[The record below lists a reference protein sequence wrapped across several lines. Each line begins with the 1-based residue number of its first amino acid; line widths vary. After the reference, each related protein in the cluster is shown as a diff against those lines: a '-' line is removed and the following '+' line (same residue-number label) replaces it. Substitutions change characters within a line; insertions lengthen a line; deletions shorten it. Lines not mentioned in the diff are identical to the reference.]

1 MDQPFMTSG
10 GVIFFWPVVGGGGGE
25 TVVIF
30 QIFSL
35 HLEVRMIS
43 TSLPPSRPTP
53 SIQRAQ
59 ALFTRYTRP
68 WRRTLPLPLL
78 QSHTNQP
85 SEGEPLLYLLLRY
98 RPALSPAATL
108 QYAAGRNTRSVHTGR
123 ERESSTPLA
132 GGKIPSPTPAKGE
145 ILLFSLSLF
154 HERTMEL
161 PSMPIRALFA
171 TLLFERNATLAERNR
186 PK

>member
-1 MDQPFMTSG
+1 M
-10 GVIFFWPVVGGGGGE
+10 
-25 TVVIF
+25 IF

-43 TSLPPSRPTP
+43 TSLPLFRPTP

-145 ILLFSLSLF
+145 ILLFSFSLSL
-154 HERTMEL
+154 
-161 PSMPIRALFA
+161 PRAHHGITIDANSRFVRD
-171 TLLFERNATLAERNR
+171 TFVREKRNARGEE
-186 PK
+186 